1 MLLAAAAL
9 VFLGVVIFAQASMN
23 AGDGAFGKAAENQS
37 ADDAAK
43 AKPGAGAGASADADA
58 EATAAPGFETRDPN
72 DPMAI
77 GDVNAPVVLVEWT
90 DMRCPYCAVFNQ
102 ETLPKLVSEYVESGK
117 VRIEVRDVAFFGDA
131 SETASV
137 AARAAGNQG
146 KFVEYLDAVY
156 AAAPAE
162 GHPDLPR
169 KQLIGFAEQIGVP
182 DMARFTADLDDPK
195 LRAAVQASTSTAQQ
209 IGVTGVP
216 FFAVGTSAM
225 SGAQPIATFRTFLD
239 DAVAATDATADPT
252 A

>member
-37 ADDAAK
+37 AEDAAK
-43 AKPGAGAGASADADA
+43 AKPGAGASADAAA

-77 GDVNAPVVLVEWT
+77 GDVDAPVVLVEWT

-239 DAVAATDATADPT
+239 DAVAAADATADPT